1 MEDQVVDHT
10 PRNELRGPP
19 LHTPHARI
27 PADQSDLHW
36 QGPLEGRITPGRA
49 PRDRRRKTL
58 GTGEP
63 GSTGDRASCLCAQT
77 PATGRDPT
85 RVALLRV
92 VRDADGSDV
101 HPEAAGSR
109 AL

>member
-1 MEDQVVDHT
+1 MEGQVVDHT
-10 PRNELRGPP
+10 RGKEERGPR

-58 GTGEP
+58 GTAKP
-63 GSTGDRASCLCAQT
+63 GSTGDRASYLCAQT
-77 PATGRDPT
+77 PATGSDPT
-85 RVALLRV
+85 RFALRLA
-92 VRDADGSDV
+92 VRAADASHG
-101 HPEAAGSR
+101 H
-109 AL
+109 